1 MYPAA
6 LKLEVIVL
14 YHVSNQT
21 HPLMSITVFAI
32 QKYELGK
39 VTDRYWNHM

>member
-6 LKLEVIVL
+6 LKLEVIIL

-21 HPLMSITVFAI
+21 HPLMPITVFAI
-32 QKYELGK
+32 QKCELGK
-39 VTDRYWNHM
+39 VTDRN